1 MSNTKLR
8 FCFIV
13 TGIFS
18 VLLANAQRDSTQS
31 ISITT
36 EYQPVLRN
44 AAKLNFSGTHLPADT
59 NRTVAPYY
67 IPPQN
72 LFYAYQPIPLRPLAL
87 VQDTNLYLGN
97 RHFIKAGVG
106 NYTTG
111 YAAAGLGFGDGKN
124 IY

>member
-44 AAKLNFSGTHLPADT
+44 AAKLNFSGTHH
-59 NRTVAPYY
+59 
-67 IPPQN
+67 
-72 LFYAYQPIPLRPLAL
+72 PLQAAL
-87 VQDTNLYLGN
+87 RYLLLCGQ
-97 RHFIKAGVG
+97 G
-106 NYTTG
+106 
-111 YAAAGLGFGDGKN
+111 
-124 IY
+124 